1 LSRKPSL
8 MILKSRS
15 YPCCAANTLCVIIKI
30 FNVSESAVFCF
41 ISSKILFKR
50 IFNSSGANYELAK
63 AEADK
68 VDEKIIEA
76 LRDGHS
82 FRVEAGAGSGKTYSL
97 NRVIEWIQENMWS
110 KYSRK
115 KQNVVCITYTN
126 AAVEVITE
134 RLSKDSF
141 IIPSTI
147 CLSSSTET
155 I

>member
-1 LSRKPSL
+1 
-8 MILKSRS
+8 MCEN
-15 YPCCAANTLCVIIKI
+15 YH
-30 FNVSESAVFCF
+30 
-41 ISSKILFKR
+41 
-50 IFNSSGANYELAK
+50 GANYELAK

-68 VDEKIIEA
+68 VDEQIIEA
-76 LRDGHS
+76 LREGHS

-97 NRVIEWIQENMWS
+97 NRVIEWIQENMWF

-115 KQNVVCITYTN
+115 KQNVACITYTN

-147 CLSSSTET
+147 H
-155 I
+155 

>member
-1 LSRKPSL
+1 MTKRYLNKRDDG
-8 MILKSRS
+8 
-15 YPCCAANTLCVIIKI
+15 LCDE
-30 FNVSESAVFCF
+30 NYH
-41 ISSKILFKR
+41 
-50 IFNSSGANYELAK
+50 GANYELAK

-68 VDEKIIEA
+68 VDKQIIEA
-76 LRDGHS
+76 LREGHS

-115 KQNVVCITYTN
+115 KQNVACITYTN

-141 IIPSTI
+141 IIPCYNSFVCLECNQTI
-147 CLSSSTET
+147 SKLSCGCCNNRP
-155 I
+155 

>member
-1 LSRKPSL
+1 
-8 MILKSRS
+8 MDEN
-15 YPCCAANTLCVIIKI
+15 YH
-30 FNVSESAVFCF
+30 
-41 ISSKILFKR
+41 
-50 IFNSSGANYELAK
+50 GANYELAK
-63 AEADK
+63 AESDK
-68 VDEKIIEA
+68 VDEQIIEA

-115 KQNVVCITYTN
+115 KQNVACITYTN

-141 IIPSTI
+141 IIPNTI
-147 CLSSSTET
+147 HNFTRIAFKQIKSL